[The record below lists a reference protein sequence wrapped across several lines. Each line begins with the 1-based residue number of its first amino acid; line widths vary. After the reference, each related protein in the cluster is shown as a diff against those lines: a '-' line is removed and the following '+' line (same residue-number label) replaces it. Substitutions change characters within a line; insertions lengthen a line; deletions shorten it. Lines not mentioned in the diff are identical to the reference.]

1 MYGLQIP
8 LGLSYDLWFPMLMVL
23 LQTVYNWQ
31 SVSRMVRV
39 IRQILYDYYES
50 SFHSSDYA
58 CMFFVGTSIK
68 NLECINFLA
77 NGNDV

>member
-1 MYGLQIP
+1 M
-8 LGLSYDLWFPMLMVL
+8 
-23 LQTVYNWQ
+23 
-31 SVSRMVRV
+31 

-50 SFHSSDYA
+50 SFRSSDYA

>member
-1 MYGLQIP
+1 M
-8 LGLSYDLWFPMLMVL
+8 
-23 LQTVYNWQ
+23 
-31 SVSRMVRV
+31 
-39 IRQILYDYYES
+39 IRLILYDYYES

-77 NGNDV
+77 NDNDV

>member
-1 MYGLQIP
+1 MYGLRIP

-39 IRQILYDYYES
+39 IHQILYDYYES

-58 CMFFVGTSIK
+58 CMFLGTSIK